1 MAGAM
6 ISFPRGREV
15 VLGVSAGIAAYKS
28 CELLR
33 RLQDHGFLV
42 SVVPTSASLNFV
54 GKATWEALSG
64 RPVSTSVWEN
74 AADVSH
80 VSLADKADLLL
91 IAPATADVISR
102 IAQGRADDL
111 LTTTVLAT
119 AAPVLVVPAMHP
131 NMWLNAATQENVAVL
146 RARGITVI
154 EPDIGRLT
162 GKDSG
167 IGRFPETATIISMVQ
182 EITKTYATLENK
194 RILVTA
200 GGTREAIDPVRYIGN
215 RSSGRQGLAIA
226 YEALRAGAEV
236 TVIAGAT
243 DPFELEGARVISIE
257 TADQMRTAV
266 LSEFPQHDALVM
278 SAAVADA
285 KPAIFSD
292 EKIKKEN
299 LAAINL
305 VKNADVLAEAAEG
318 KRSNQVI
325 VGFAAETHHDSLKLG
340 EEKMLRK
347 GADFLYVNNVGSG
360 AIFGEQKTTGTLIGL
375 DIAAESFSSV
385 DKHDVA
391 KSIVRHVASRLE
403 QVHG

>member
-1 MAGAM
+1 
-6 ISFPRGREV
+6 
-15 VLGVSAGIAAYKS
+15 
-28 CELLR
+28 
-33 RLQDHGFLV
+33 
-42 SVVPTSASLNFV
+42 
-54 GKATWEALSG
+54 
-64 RPVSTSVWEN
+64 
-74 AADVSH
+74 
-80 VSLADKADLLL
+80 
-91 IAPATADVISR
+91 
-102 IAQGRADDL
+102 
-111 LTTTVLAT
+111 
-119 AAPVLVVPAMHP
+119 MHP

-194 RILVTA
+194 RVLVTA

-243 DPFELEGARVISIE
+243 DPFELEGARVISTE

-285 KPAIFSD
+285 KPATFSD

-299 LAAINL
+299 LAAIDL
-305 VKNADVLAEAAEG
+305 VKNADVLAEAAQG

-391 KSIVRHVASRLE
+391 KSIIRHVASRLE
-403 QVHG
+403 RVHG

>member
-1 MAGAM
+1 
-6 ISFPRGREV
+6 
-15 VLGVSAGIAAYKS
+15 
-28 CELLR
+28 
-33 RLQDHGFLV
+33 
-42 SVVPTSASLNFV
+42 
-54 GKATWEALSG
+54 
-64 RPVSTSVWEN
+64 
-74 AADVSH
+74 
-80 VSLADKADLLL
+80 
-91 IAPATADVISR
+91 
-102 IAQGRADDL
+102 
-111 LTTTVLAT
+111 
-119 AAPVLVVPAMHP
+119 
-131 NMWLNAATQENVAVL
+131 
-146 RARGITVI
+146 VI

-194 RILVTA
+194 RVLVTA

-305 VKNADVLAEAAEG
+305 VKNADVLAEAAQG

-391 KSIVRHVASRLE
+391 KSIIRHVASRLE
-403 QVHG
+403 RVHG

>member
-1 MAGAM
+1 
-6 ISFPRGREV
+6 
-15 VLGVSAGIAAYKS
+15 
-28 CELLR
+28 
-33 RLQDHGFLV
+33 
-42 SVVPTSASLNFV
+42 
-54 GKATWEALSG
+54 
-64 RPVSTSVWEN
+64 
-74 AADVSH
+74 
-80 VSLADKADLLL
+80 
-91 IAPATADVISR
+91 
-102 IAQGRADDL
+102 
-111 LTTTVLAT
+111 
-119 AAPVLVVPAMHP
+119 
-131 NMWLNAATQENVAVL
+131 MWLNAATQENVAVL

-305 VKNADVLAEAAEG
+305 VKNADVLAEAAQG

>member
-1 MAGAM
+1 
-6 ISFPRGREV
+6 
-15 VLGVSAGIAAYKS
+15 
-28 CELLR
+28 
-33 RLQDHGFLV
+33 
-42 SVVPTSASLNFV
+42 
-54 GKATWEALSG
+54 
-64 RPVSTSVWEN
+64 
-74 AADVSH
+74 
-80 VSLADKADLLL
+80 
-91 IAPATADVISR
+91 
-102 IAQGRADDL
+102 
-111 LTTTVLAT
+111 
-119 AAPVLVVPAMHP
+119 
-131 NMWLNAATQENVAVL
+131 
-146 RARGITVI
+146 
-154 EPDIGRLT
+154 
-162 GKDSG
+162 
-167 IGRFPETATIISMVQ
+167 MVQ

-299 LAAINL
+299 LAAIDL
-305 VKNADVLAEAAEG
+305 VKNADVLAEAAQG

-391 KSIVRHVASRLE
+391 KSIIRHVASRLE
-403 QVHG
+403 RVHG